1 MNDVCKNEKIFGPQ
15 RIGTSKFFFDV
26 WYRITNE
33 KALVPIG
40 HCGNGWN
47 MDCYDKPSTYLV
59 GDYSREKFNAVKF
72 QFNIWNSTGFFDKKP
87 SYRVSVLCF
96 ADTRDT
102 GAETIVHLTTDDP
115 DKIDKRLFEYSADV
129 LAQSGAVLDA
139 DLNQEDFDK
148 RAESIK
154 AMQAYN
160 DKLARIMQIAQAC
173 KNLKEL
179 YSEKEA

>member
-1 MNDVCKNEKIFGPQ
+1 MNDVCKNEKDFGPQ

-47 MDCYDKPSTYLV
+47 MDCSDKPSTYLV

-72 QFNIWNSTGFFDKKP
+72 QLNIWDRTGFFDKKP
-87 SYRVSVLCF
+87 SYGVSVLCY
-96 ADTRDT
+96 ADTRVA

-115 DKIDKRLFEYSADV
+115 DKIDKRLFEYAAEV
-129 LAQSGAVLDA
+129 LTQSGAVLDA
-139 DLNQEDFDK
+139 DLNQEDFDE

-154 AMQAYN
+154 ALQAYN

-179 YSEKEA
+179 YPEKEA